1 MGGGDSPERAR
12 VVALLARELNAADW
26 HPPSPSPATP
36 PAAPPPPPA
45 PSPAA
50 AAATPRRA
58 RCASLASIP
67 EQLSPC
73 AVCRG
78 GPASPDR
85 GGGASA
91 AEEAARGPGACGA
104 GGWELSPSALDLGD
118 VYAQPTGAA
127 SAAAAAPRRWAA
139 LTLRNA
145 SARALTLAVRV
156 DAARGAAPRGCG
168 DCPLVLRLVG
178 AERGAQHSP
187 PAASVLVTV
196 QPGAERRVEVAC
208 SALATRAGGGLREV
222 QGRLLVHALPA
233 AALPC
238 EGALAFGSG
247 GVEPAARGVP
257 VRGVVG
263 HVRLQAQ
270 HRVVTPTPADAR
282 PGWILAMVPSAEPR
296 PAPPR
301 PAPPRPAPPRPP
313 HRQRP
318 AAGRGRGRGW
328 ADACARGWAD
338 ACARGWADACAR
350 GGRGQVSV
358 RNAGSLPATFRA
370 ALGPARRAREGGCK
384 GQGEGE
390 GEGWGGAAHGGPA
403 GGVSST
409 ASGSPCCSSRAETLE
424 PLVWPAS
431 VRLVPGGGATLRVAV
446 PGAAGAAGAAGW
458 ALRLVAAED
467 PRLAFSVPLRLPP
480 PAPRAL
486 PDMPLKALQDFAQLH
501 LRTKAAKARAHT
513 AAAAAEEA
521 EEPAP
526 PARGGAP
533 AALLGVVAPGA
544 EGGGGARAQWGC
556 GGPGGGAR
564 VEFPATRV
572 GRRSVVEVALCN
584 HSARP
589 AVLHVAPRLILK
601 VSPPP
606 PLLPVRA
613 RPAPVSSVAEQRPAP
628 RLFSR
633 RATPRQLRGRARA
646 PLTGPGGARRGHL
659 AYASGLRTRRG
670 RAAAAQSRSRSQRR
684 AT

>member
-1 MGGGDSPERAR
+1 
-12 VVALLARELNAADW
+12 
-26 HPPSPSPATP
+26 
-36 PAAPPPPPA
+36 
-45 PSPAA
+45 
-50 AAATPRRA
+50 
-58 RCASLASIP
+58 
-67 EQLSPC
+67 
-73 AVCRG
+73 
-78 GPASPDR
+78 
-85 GGGASA
+85 
-91 AEEAARGPGACGA
+91 
-104 GGWELSPSALDLGD
+104 
-118 VYAQPTGAA
+118 
-127 SAAAAAPRRWAA
+127 
-139 LTLRNA
+139 
-145 SARALTLAVRV
+145 
-156 DAARGAAPRGCG
+156 
-168 DCPLVLRLVG
+168 
-178 AERGAQHSP
+178 
-187 PAASVLVTV
+187 
-196 QPGAERRVEVAC
+196 
-208 SALATRAGGGLREV
+208 
-222 QGRLLVHALPA
+222 
-233 AALPC
+233 
-238 EGALAFGSG
+238 
-247 GVEPAARGVP
+247 
-257 VRGVVG
+257 
-263 HVRLQAQ
+263 
-270 HRVVTPTPADAR
+270 
-282 PGWILAMVPSAEPR
+282 
-296 PAPPR
+296 
-301 PAPPRPAPPRPP
+301 
-313 HRQRP
+313 
-318 AAGRGRGRGW
+318 
-328 ADACARGWAD
+328 
-338 ACARGWADACAR
+338 
-350 GGRGQVSV
+350 VSV

-431 VRLVPGGGATLRVAV
+431 VRLVPGGGATLR
-446 PGAAGAAGAAGW
+446 
-458 ALRLVAAED
+458 
-467 PRLAFSVPLRLPP
+467 
-480 PAPRAL
+480 
-486 PDMPLKALQDFAQLH
+486 
-501 LRTKAAKARAHT
+501 
-513 AAAAAEEA
+513 
-521 EEPAP
+521 
-526 PARGGAP
+526 
-533 AALLGVVAPGA
+533 VVAPGA